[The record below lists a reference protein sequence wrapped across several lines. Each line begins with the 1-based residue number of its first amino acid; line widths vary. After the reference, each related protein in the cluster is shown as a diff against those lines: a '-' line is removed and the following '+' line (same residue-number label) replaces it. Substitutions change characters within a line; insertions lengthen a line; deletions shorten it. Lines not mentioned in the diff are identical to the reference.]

1 MQADTCAHV
10 HGPTVPA
17 GGTVSCNT
25 CYVCV
30 LLQVGW
36 VCTNYHNL
44 YRRPRG
50 MFFSSYDKDHMA
62 AMVYNW

>member
-1 MQADTCAHV
+1 VATPRVMHASYCLAY
-10 HGPTVPA
+10 A
-17 GGTVSCNT
+17 
-25 CYVCV
+25 

-36 VCTNYHNL
+36 VCSNYHNL

-50 MFFSSYDKDHMA
+50 MFFSSYDKGHMA